1 MAITIRQNADTP
13 NLGNNRLV
21 YTATSTKSNEP
32 QFRFVL
38 DIKDDNGDLL
48 QRIKQQPNPNNT
60 GVFEIGQIITNYLG
74 PTDEV
79 WTTFLPEANTNI
91 GKDFQIRF
99 GEEYAS
105 SPTSSAFVYVGG
117 AAEQI
122 GTPSISSSNYN
133 FIIDGT
139 QDPNTPGFDW
149 DWASKYDEE
158 DTYGITTFTHQNGL
172 TAFDTNKVRR
182 GDYQTLSFIRGNA
195 RGTGSAAVDPGFAQ
209 DIYAAVYRQY
219 DKNGTL
225 LDTDTLVDTFSGL
238 RTASTDL
245 WDDVYLNQN
254 ENTRLV
260 HWPVG
265 PQNIEDAGVAI
276 ISPDCGYYTVT
287 FYSQTPEPGV
297 NTNGVWG
304 EYTFTLC
311 PGECDFPGTRFA
323 WKNEYG
329 VWDYFNFDLADST
342 TSQIQRESYE
352 QNFVNYSGTN
362 TAPYSAQRRG
372 ITQFQNKISQ
382 AKTAESDYLTQTEAD
397 NVRELFYSTNVYV
410 QDGSTFY
417 PVVIENASVTEK
429 TNARSQKL
437 FRYTVNY
444 RYANQPQARV

>member
-21 YTATSTKSNEP
+21 YAITSNSSSNA
-32 QFRFVL
+32 QYRYVL
-38 DIKDDNGDLL
+38 DILDKDDNLL
-48 QRIKQQPNPNNT
+48 QRIKQQPNPNDT
-60 GVFEIGQIITNYLG
+60 GIFDIGQIVTNYLG

-79 WTTFLPEANTNI
+79 WTTFVPEANTNV
-91 GKDFQIRF
+91 GKDLKIRF
-99 GEEYAS
+99 GEEWAS
-105 SPTSSAFVYVGG
+105 SPTSSAILYVGSEDIAG
-117 AAEQI
+117 A
-122 GTPSISSSNYN
+122 PSVSSSVYN
-133 FIIDGT
+133 FIIDGV

-158 DTYGITTFTHQNGL
+158 STDGLTTFTHQNGL
-172 TAFDTNKVRR
+172 TAFDTSKVRR
-182 GDYQTLSFIRGNA
+182 GDYQTISFLRGNA
-195 RGTGSAAVDPGFAQ
+195 RGTGSAAVDNGYAQ
-209 DIYAAVYRQY
+209 DVYAATYRQY
-219 DKNGTL
+219 SSDGTL
-225 LDTDTLVDTFSGL
+225 LDTDTLIDTFSGL
-238 RTASTDL
+238 RTLSTQL
-245 WDDVYLNQN
+245 WDDVYTSQD

-276 ISPDCGYYTVT
+276 LCPDCEYYTVT
-287 FYSQTPEPGV
+287 FYNQTQEPGI

-311 PGECDFPGTRFA
+311 PAACDFPGTRFA

-329 VWDYFNFDLADST
+329 VWDYFNFNLADST
-342 TSQIQRESYE
+342 TSNVQRESYE

-397 NVRELFYSTNVYV
+397 NLRELFYSTNVYV

-429 TNARSQKL
+429 TNPRSQKL